1 MKLSLNKKM
10 ALWGYAFLFIPLAY
24 FAFVFVIPMVQSFR
38 FSFLDYSTL
47 STQQT
52 VIGWRNYGTVLGL
65 EEFWKGMGNT
75 LRYALVRSPAV
86 LLVSLITALAL
97 QRIIK
102 GKEALRTV
110 LMLPFVTSE
119 VALAWLF
126 NYLYSKNGPVTLI
139 LTELGVDKPRLLLS
153 PQTALYAISAVA
165 VWASIGYYML
175 LFTVG
180 LDAIPDEMYDA
191 AKVDGASSWQ
201 TFRHI
206 TLPLLNPTIVL
217 LSVIA
222 VTASLKNFAMVRNMT
237 DGGPVGSTLTLPLLI
252 YRYAFYHLKMGV
264 ASAITV
270 VFFLLI
276 LVITYVQLR
285 VTQKQFEY

>member
-1 MKLSLNKKM
+1 
-10 ALWGYAFLFIPLAY
+10 
-24 FAFVFVIPMVQSFR
+24 
-38 FSFLDYSTL
+38 
-47 STQQT
+47 
-52 VIGWRNYGTVLGL
+52 
-65 EEFWKGMGNT
+65 
-75 LRYALVRSPAV
+75 
-86 LLVSLITALAL
+86 VSLITALAL
-97 QRIIK
+97 QRIVK
-102 GKEALRTV
+102 GKEALRTI

-126 NYLYSKNGPVTLI
+126 NFIYFKNGPVTIALSA
-139 LTELGVDKPRLLLS
+139 LGVAKPRLLLNTE
-153 PQTALYAISAVA
+153 TALYAISAVA
-165 VWASIGYYML
+165 VWASIGYYTL

-180 LDAIPDEMYDA
+180 LDAIPDEIYDA
-191 AKVDGASSWQ
+191 AKVDGASAWQ
-201 TFRHI
+201 TFRRI

-264 ASAITV
+264 AAAITV
-270 VFFLLI
+270 VFFMMI

-285 VTQKQFEY
+285 VTQKQVEY

>member
-1 MKLSLNKKM
+1 MRLSLSRKQ
-10 ALWGYAFLFIPLAY
+10 ALWGYAFLLIPLVY
-24 FAFVFVIPMVQSFR
+24 FVFIFVIPMVQAFR
-38 FSFLDYSTL
+38 FSFLDYRTL
-47 STQQT
+47 STDT
-52 VIGWRNYGTVLGL
+52 PFIGLRNYREVFLL
-65 EEFWKGMGNT
+65 EDFWKGMGNT
-75 LRYALVRSPAV
+75 LRYAAVRAPAV

-97 QRIIK
+97 QRIVR
-102 GKEALRTV
+102 GKEALRTI

-126 NYLYSKNGPVTLI
+126 NFIYFKNGPVTLA
-139 LTELGVDKPRLLLS
+139 LSALGVEKPRLLLN

-165 VWASIGYYML
+165 VWASLGYYTL

-180 LDAIPDEMYDA
+180 LDAIPEEIYDA
-191 AKVDGASSWQ
+191 AKVDGASAWQ
-201 TFRHI
+201 TFRRI

-252 YRYAFYHLKMGV
+252 YRHAFYHLQMGV
-264 ASAITV
+264 AAAITV
-270 VFFLLI
+270 IFFLMI

-285 VTQKQFEY
+285 TTQRQVEY